1 MTRYRFHLAL
11 FAIGFAV
18 FGAMT
23 GRQLFHQSSAPHY
36 VYQADA
42 WLKGQL
48 SIDEPVTGDDWAR
61 VETVTLDDGT
71 TARGRRMMTQRAFRT
86 TGGDEI
92 PLERIKP
99 GPIQKTTYMSFPPLP
114 SLLMLPGAALG
125 GRAANDVFPTV
136 LVAALCLP
144 LMLLVLERLGD
155 AGLAARG
162 RQEQLWLVAMFAFGT
177 VFFFSS
183 VIGQVW
189 YTAHVVGVALCL
201 VYAWAAIEARRPIV
215 AGVALGCAAITRP
228 PMAFMFPLFA
238 FEAWRVA
245 GGLEAWRADR
255 KQALRALAKK
265 AIPFAAPVV
274 LIAIA
279 AAAYNVARFGSP
291 GEFGHNYLEVVQQQQ
306 MERYG
311 LFSYHY
317 LERQLTVAFT
327 LLPEL
332 PGRAPWIQVSG
343 QGLALWVTT
352 PAFLLLLWPREK
364 NALHRTLWITVAL
377 VAIPTFFYQNS
388 GWVQFGYR
396 FSLDYTVFLVMLL
409 AIGGRRL
416 GVPARALIAV
426 GVVVNLLGAYAF
438 AHDPRYLRVDPG
450 ARDHVVEN

>member
-1 MTRYRFHLAL
+1 MTRYRLHLAL

-18 FGAMT
+18 FCVVT
-23 GRQLFHQSSAPHY
+23 GRQLFHQSAAPHY

-42 WLKGQL
+42 WLHGQL
-48 SIDEPVTGDDWAR
+48 SVDEPVTGDDWAR
-61 VETVTLDDGT
+61 VETVTLDDGSEV
-71 TARGRRMMTQRAFRT
+71 RGRRLMTRPAFRT

-92 PLERIKP
+92 PIAKIKP
-99 GPIQKTTYMSFPPLP
+99 GPVQKTTYMSFPPFP
-114 SLLMLPGAALG
+114 SVVMLPGALVG
-125 GRAANDVFPTV
+125 GRAANDVLPTV
-136 LVAALCLP
+136 LIAALCLP

-162 RQEQLWLVAMFAFGT
+162 RNEQLWLVAAFAFGT

-215 AGVALGCAAITRP
+215 AGVALGLAAITRP
-228 PMAFMFPLFA
+228 PMAFMFPLFVL
-238 FEAWRVA
+238 EAWRVS
-245 GGLEAWRADR
+245 GGWPERRAIVR
-255 KQALRALAKK
+255 KLV
-265 AIPFAAPVV
+265 PFAIPVV

-291 GEFGHNYLEVVQQQQ
+291 GEFGHNYLEVMQQRQ
-306 MERYG
+306 MEQYG

-317 LERQLTVAFT
+317 LERQLAVAFT

-332 PGRAPWIQVSG
+332 PGHAPWIQVSG
-343 QGLALWVTT
+343 QGLALWITT

-377 VAIPTFFYQNS
+377 VAVPTFFYQNS

-409 AIGGRRL
+409 AIGGRRF
-416 GVPARALIAV
+416 GVPARVLFALGIAV
-426 GVVVNLLGAYAF
+426 NLFGAIAF
-438 AHDPRYLRVDPG
+438 AHEPKYIRADG
-450 ARDHVVEN
+450 AARDVVVAN